1 MPPAQQPTPDKTL
14 EQVVEEVGSYPIQ
27 AFEFVQHGLGYT
39 VEKIHGDAKDP
50 KASRHITGRD
60 LCEGLREF
68 ALLKWGLMARTVL
81 NRWNV
86 RRTIDFGRMVF
97 ALVQHGHMSKTDE
110 DTLEDFRDVYDF
122 ATAFDGGYRIESK
135 V

>member
-1 MPPAQQPTPDKTL
+1 MPPPQRQKPDKTL
-14 EQVVEEVGSYPIQ
+14 EQVVEELGLYPIE
-27 AFEFVQHGLGYT
+27 AFEFIDHGLKYT
-39 VEKIHGDAKDP
+39 VQKIHGEAKDP
-50 KASRHITGRD
+50 DANRHISGRD
-60 LCEGLREF
+60 LCEGLREY

-86 RRTIDFGRMVF
+86 RRTIDFGRIVF

-122 ATAFDGGYRIESK
+122 ATAFDGGYRIESQ